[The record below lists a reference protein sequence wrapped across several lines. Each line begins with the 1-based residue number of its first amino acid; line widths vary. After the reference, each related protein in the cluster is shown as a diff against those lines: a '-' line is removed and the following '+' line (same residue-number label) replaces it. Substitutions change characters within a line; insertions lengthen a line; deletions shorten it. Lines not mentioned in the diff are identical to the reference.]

1 MDTGQSTTKHA
12 ARGGLLPLVLLN
24 AVLLL
29 AVALVTWSP
38 TVQAQL
44 GQRSNYLMVTGSG
57 DEEHTDLIWILDTHS
72 GRLATVN
79 WSESGQGMNAASGRN
94 IQQDIEN
101 ILRTR

>member
-1 MDTGQSTTKHA
+1 MDTGQPTTKHA
-12 ARGGLLPLVLLN
+12 ARKGLLPLVLLN

-38 TVQAQL
+38 AVQAQL

-57 DEEHTDLIWILDTHS
+57 DQEHTNLVWILDTRS

-79 WSESGQGMNAASGRN
+79 WSETGQGMNPAAGRN